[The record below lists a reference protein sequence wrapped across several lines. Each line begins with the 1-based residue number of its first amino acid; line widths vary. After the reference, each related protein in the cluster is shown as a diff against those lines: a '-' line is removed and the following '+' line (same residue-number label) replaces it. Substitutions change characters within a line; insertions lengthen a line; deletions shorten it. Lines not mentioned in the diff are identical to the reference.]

1 MVIMVPEE
9 GLDGV
14 MYGIQFNRCLFVI
27 LKSGDWYRLLGNLLD
42 ICKANNLFIVNGR
55 IGDDK
60 TESGK
65 ITCKNSSVVDYCICT
80 CSFLQF

>member
-27 LKSGDWYRLLGNLLD
+27 LKSGD
-42 ICKANNLFIVNGR
+42 
-55 IGDDK
+55 
-60 TESGK
+60 
-65 ITCKNSSVVDYCICT
+65 
-80 CSFLQF
+80 

>member
-1 MVIMVPEE
+1 MDKV
-9 GLDGV
+9 
-14 MYGIQFNRCLFVI
+14 
-27 LKSGDWYRLLGNLLD
+27 KSRSGNNLLD

-65 ITCKNSSVVDYCICT
+65 LTCNKVLLIIVFVHVVFYNLFTI
-80 CSFLQF
+80 LKY